1 MGVGARACTHWS
13 ANTPSPFPLLA
24 GLRTKAQVWL
34 RVRDQHI
41 RIALGS
47 RRKPFSLGRME
58 KFERLQL
65 GVSKELNFQERQR
78 EEAVLWKRRICG
90 ELGNCDGG
98 WKLVVNINQLR

>member
-1 MGVGARACTHWS
+1 MGVGARACTRWS

-24 GLRTKAQVWL
+24 GLLTKAEVWL
-34 RVRDQHI
+34 HVRDQHI
-41 RIALGS
+41 HMVLRS
-47 RRKPFSLGRME
+47 RRKPLSLGGME

-90 ELGNCDGG
+90 EGGLGIAM
-98 WKLVVNINQLR
+98 VVGNWW